1 MDVGAPVSPKI
12 VLVDDDVTSLAL
24 GKSILSQKYDTITIP
39 SGEKFF
45 IFLEKIRPNLILL
58 DVEMPGMNGYEVLK
72 KLKENP
78 KYADIPVIFLT
89 SRSDTSSELKGLS
102 LGAIDYISK
111 PFSPPLLLKRIELHL
126 LVVTQTERLREF
138 NTNLQ
143 QMVMAKTKTVL
154 DMQNSVLKTVANLVE
169 YRDEVTGGHIER
181 TRGYL
186 EILLDA
192 MIAQKLHTDEIETWD
207 RDFFLQSSQLHDV
220 GKISIRD
227 NILLKPDKLTDDEF
241 NIMKKH
247 TVFGVQIIEEM
258 QKDTPESSFLAH
270 AKILAGTHH
279 EKWNG
284 AGYPYGLAG
293 KNIPLGGRLMAIADV
308 YDALISIRPYKTP
321 FTHEKAVQIIVDGR
335 GTQFDPDLIE
345 LFLSVAD
352 KFNQLVQKQN
362 SAENIGRIDITK
374 N

>member
-1 MDVGAPVSPKI
+1 MDTETPVSPKI
-12 VLVDDDVTSLAL
+12 VLVDDDITSLVL
-24 GKSILSQKYDTITIP
+24 GKSILAQKYDIITIP

-45 IFLEKIRPNLILL
+45 LLLEKILPNLILL

-72 KLKENP
+72 RLKENP
-78 KYADIPVIFLT
+78 KYANIPVIFLT
-89 SRSDTSSELKGLS
+89 SRSDTSSELEGLS

-126 LVVTQTERLREF
+126 LVVTQTERLKEF

-143 QMVMAKTKTVL
+143 QMVTAKTKTVL

-192 MIAQKLHTDEIETWD
+192 MIAQKIHTGEIETWD

-227 NILLKPDKLTDDEF
+227 SILLKPDKLTDEEF
-241 NIMKKH
+241 TIMKKH
-247 TVFGVQIIEEM
+247 TLFGVQIIEEM
-258 QKDTPESSFLAH
+258 QKDTPESSFLTH

-284 AGYPYGLAG
+284 TGYPHSLTGE
-293 KNIPLGGRLMAIADV
+293 NIPLGGRLMAIADV

-321 FTHEKAVQIIVDGR
+321 LTHEKAMQIIVDGK
-335 GTQFDPDLIE
+335 GTHFDPDLIE

-352 KFNQLVQKQN
+352 KFNQLVQKTN
-362 SAENIGRIDITK
+362 LPRNP
-374 N
+374 

>member
-1 MDVGAPVSPKI
+1 MDAEAPVSPKI
-12 VLVDDDVTSLAL
+12 ASVDDDVTSLAL
-24 GKSILSQKYDTITIP
+24 GKSILSQKYDIITIP

-45 IFLEKIRPNLILL
+45 VLLEKVQPNLILL

-72 KLKENP
+72 RLKANP

-89 SRSDTSSELKGLS
+89 SRSDTSSELEGLS

-126 LVVTQTERLREF
+126 LVVTQTERLKEF

-143 QMVMAKTKTVL
+143 QMVKAKTKTVL

-192 MIAQKLHTDEIETWD
+192 MFAQKLHADEIKTWD

-227 NILLKPDKLTDDEF
+227 NILLKPDKLTDEEF

-247 TVFGVQIIEEM
+247 TLFGVQIIEEI
-258 QKDTPESSFLAH
+258 QKDTSESSFLTY

-284 AGYPYGLAG
+284 TGYPYGLAG
-293 KNIPLGGRLMAIADV
+293 ENIPLGGRLMAIADV
-308 YDALISIRPYKTP
+308 YDALISVRPYKTP
-321 FTHEKAVQIIVDGR
+321 LTHEKAMQIIVEGK

-352 KFNQLVQKQN
+352 KFNRLVQK
-362 SAENIGRIDITK
+362 TK
-374 N
+374 PN